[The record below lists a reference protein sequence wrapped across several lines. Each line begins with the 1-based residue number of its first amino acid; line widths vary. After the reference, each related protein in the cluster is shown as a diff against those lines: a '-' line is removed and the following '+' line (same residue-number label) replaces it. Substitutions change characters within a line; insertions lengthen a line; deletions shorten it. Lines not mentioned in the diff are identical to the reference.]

1 MAEKSERRLIQ
12 AGGLSEDEIKNAIVK
27 CSTENRSLIESVL
40 GDERVSEEGLADSLA
55 AYARFPRVNLATANI
70 DPEAVK
76 LLPQELARKH
86 VCIPIRV
93 ENRRLLLAMANPTD
107 YRALQEIEFKV
118 GKPLKVLV
126 CTRTEILDALGKFY
140 DPEDTLQAF
149 TDNLEDARDF
159 EIKTDEDSKDA
170 DVNLTD
176 SRSQAE
182 MAPVVKVVNLIIQDA
197 IKQRATDIHVEPTL
211 NDVQVR
217 VRVDGVLR
225 PMMQL
230 PKWLTNP
237 VSSRLKVLARLDIA
251 ERRVP
256 QDGRIK
262 VQRDNK
268 SYDLRVSTLPT
279 LFGEKVVL
287 RILASGT
294 ELPTLEGINLEA
306 NDLKILMRSLNQPQ
320 GMILVTGPTGSGKS
334 TTLYASLGYRKTPD
348 VNIITVEDPV
358 EYQVVGI
365 NQVQVNVKAGLT
377 FAAALRAIL
386 RQDPNIV
393 LIGEMRDLETTE
405 IAFHAAM
412 TGHLVLSTLHTNG
425 AIATVSRL
433 LDLGVD
439 PVLISSSISLII
451 AQRLVRKLCS
461 SCKQPYDPPEGMLE
475 RFGAT
480 KDNSVYYQAV
490 GCSNCGGS
498 GYTGRMAVHE
508 MLPMTKT
515 LRELIGRKAP
525 EVDILTAM
533 RQQGMR
539 FLIDRSLEKVREGET
554 TINEIFRVMQLEE
567 QEKVAFGQSCPSC
580 KAPIELEFAICP
592 NCLTSLKQLCP
603 RCNQQLKAGWRL
615 CPYCK
620 SPVSAEAEVQA
631 RVEAPGRLLPAG
643 TAPSYTEPVSAAV
656 PVQRETTLSGTA
668 VAQAEPGFPVAVPS
682 GMPGFGAGTAEQIP
696 PSKKPRILIVD
707 DDPSIR
713 TIVAKTL
720 EQLPFPIE
728 IQLASNGLEAVE
740 LARETHPDLVVLDV
754 MMPQMDG
761 FEACQNLRSQVD
773 TAFIPVIM
781 LTANPSEE
789 GRIKGFLVGTDD
801 YLSKPF
807 NVAELNARVTR
818 LLRRTYG
825 IS

>member
-1 MAEKSERRLIQ
+1 MAERTKPHLIQ
-12 AGGLSEDEIKNAIVK
+12 AGGLSIEELKNAIVK
-27 CSTENRSLIESVL
+27 YSTENKSLVESVL
-40 GDERVSEEGLADSLA
+40 ADERVSEEGLADCLA
-55 AYARFPRVNLATANI
+55 AYARFPRVNLATTTI

-76 LLPQELARKH
+76 LLPQDLARRH
-86 VCIPIRV
+86 LCIPLRV
-93 ENRRLLLAMANPTD
+93 EGRTLLLAMANPTD
-107 YRALQEIEFKV
+107 YKALQEIEFTV
-118 GKPLKVLV
+118 GRNLKVLV
-126 CTRTEILDALGKFY
+126 CTRTEVQDAIQKHY
-140 DPEDTLQAF
+140 EAEDTLRAF
-149 TDNLEDARDF
+149 TENLEDAQNF
-159 EIKTDEDSKDA
+159 EIVADVDAKDA
-170 DVNLTD
+170 DVNLTE

-182 MAPVVKVVNLIIQDA
+182 LAPVVKVVNLMIQDA

-225 PMMQL
+225 PLMQL

-237 VSSRLKVLARLDIA
+237 VSSRMKVLARLDIA
-251 ERRVP
+251 ERRLP

-262 VQRDNK
+262 VQRENK

-287 RILASGT
+287 RILSSGM
-294 ELPTLEGINLEA
+294 ELPTLEQINLEA

-358 EYQVVGI
+358 EYQVAGL

-412 TGHLVLSTLHTNG
+412 TGHLVLSTLHTNS

-451 AQRLVRKLCS
+451 AQRLVRKLCPQ
-461 SCKQPYDPPEGMLE
+461 CKQPFDPPDGMLE
-475 RFGAT
+475 RFGVS
-480 KDNSVYYQAV
+480 KDDTVYYQAV

-498 GYTGRMAVHE
+498 GYLGRMAVHE

-515 LRELIGRKAP
+515 LRELIARKAP
-525 EVDILTAM
+525 EVEVLQAM

-539 FLIDRSLEKVREGET
+539 FLVDRSLEKVREGTT

-567 QEKVAFGQSCPSC
+567 QEKVAFGQSCPNC
-580 KAPIELEFAICP
+580 KATIEPEFAICP
-592 NCLTSLKQLCP
+592 NCLTSLKVVCP
-603 RCNQQLKAGWRL
+603 ECRQQLKMDWKI

-620 SPVSAEAEVQA
+620 TPISAEAPAPLPMLPGQVGPSAETATVSSGAAA
-631 RVEAPGRLLPAG
+631 RETSPPPAPPPGRPEPPVTLISHAPAAEAAGADQESLLKTP
-643 TAPSYTEPVSAAV
+643 
-656 PVQRETTLSGTA
+656 
-668 VAQAEPGFPVAVPS
+668 
-682 GMPGFGAGTAEQIP
+682 
-696 PSKKPRILIVD
+696 KILVVD
-707 DDPSIR
+707 DDFSIR
-713 TIVAKTL
+713 TIVVKSL

-728 IQLASNGLEAVE
+728 TQVASNGIEGMD
-740 LARETHPDLVVLDV
+740 LAKQTHPDLILLDI
-754 MMPQMDG
+754 MMPGMDG
-761 FEACQNLRSQVD
+761 FEVCQKLRSQVE

-789 GRIKGFLVGTDD
+789 GRLRGYLVGTDD
-801 YLSKPF
+801 YVAKPF

-818 LLRRTYG
+818 LLRRAYG
-825 IS
+825 IA

>member
-1 MAEKSERRLIQ
+1 MAEKRERPLIQ
-12 AGGLSEDEIKNAIVK
+12 AGGLSNDEIKNAIVK
-27 CSTENRSLIESVL
+27 CTGENKSLIESVL
-40 GDERVSEEGLADSLA
+40 ADERVSEEGLADSLA

-76 LLPQELARKH
+76 LLPQEIARKH

-251 ERRVP
+251 ERRMP

-262 VQRDNK
+262 VQRENK

-294 ELPTLEGINLEA
+294 ELPTLKQINLDPD
-306 NDLKILMRSLNQPQ
+306 DLRILMRSLNQPQ

-334 TTLYASLGYRKTPD
+334 TTLYACLGDRKTPE
-348 VNIITVEDPV
+348 VNIVTVEDPV
-358 EYQVVGI
+358 EYQMAGI

-377 FAAALRAIL
+377 FASALRSIL
-386 RQDPNIV
+386 RQDPDVV

-405 IAFHAAM
+405 IAFH
-412 TGHLVLSTLHTNG
+412 
-425 AIATVSRL
+425 
-433 LDLGVD
+433 
-439 PVLISSSISLII
+439 
-451 AQRLVRKLCS
+451 
-461 SCKQPYDPPEGMLE
+461 PPI
-475 RFGAT
+475 T
-480 KDNSVYYQAV
+480 
-490 GCSNCGGS
+490 
-498 GYTGRMAVHE
+498 
-508 MLPMTKT
+508 
-515 LRELIGRKAP
+515 
-525 EVDILTAM
+525 
-533 RQQGMR
+533 
-539 FLIDRSLEKVREGET
+539 
-554 TINEIFRVMQLEE
+554 
-567 QEKVAFGQSCPSC
+567 
-580 KAPIELEFAICP
+580 
-592 NCLTSLKQLCP
+592 
-603 RCNQQLKAGWRL
+603 
-615 CPYCK
+615 
-620 SPVSAEAEVQA
+620 
-631 RVEAPGRLLPAG
+631 
-643 TAPSYTEPVSAAV
+643 
-656 PVQRETTLSGTA
+656 
-668 VAQAEPGFPVAVPS
+668 
-682 GMPGFGAGTAEQIP
+682 
-696 PSKKPRILIVD
+696 
-707 DDPSIR
+707 
-713 TIVAKTL
+713 
-720 EQLPFPIE
+720 
-728 IQLASNGLEAVE
+728 
-740 LARETHPDLVVLDV
+740 
-754 MMPQMDG
+754 
-761 FEACQNLRSQVD
+761 
-773 TAFIPVIM
+773 
-781 LTANPSEE
+781 
-789 GRIKGFLVGTDD
+789 
-801 YLSKPF
+801 
-807 NVAELNARVTR
+807 
-818 LLRRTYG
+818 
-825 IS
+825 

>member
-1 MAEKSERRLIQ
+1 MAEKTERRLIQ
-12 AGGLSEDEIKNAIVK
+12 AGGISEEDLKNAIVK

-76 LLPQELARKH
+76 LLPQEIARKH

-358 EYQVVGI
+358 EYQVAGI

-525 EVDILTAM
+525 EVEILTAM
-533 RQQGMR
+533 RKQGMR

-643 TAPSYTEPVSAAV
+643 TAPSYTEPVSASV

>member
-12 AGGLSEDEIKNAIVK
+12 AGGLSEEELKNAIVK

-76 LLPQELARKH
+76 LLSQELARKH

-159 EIKTDEDSKDA
+159 EIKTEEDSKDA

-217 VRVDGVLR
+217 TRVDGVLR

-251 ERRVP
+251 ERRMP

-262 VQRDNK
+262 VQRENK

-287 RILASGT
+287 RILSSGT
-294 ELPTLEGINLEA
+294 ELPTLEQINLEA

-439 PVLISSSISLII
+439 PTLISSSVSLII

-461 SCKQPYDPPEGMLE
+461 SCKQPFDPPEGMLE
-475 RFGAT
+475 GLGAT
-480 KDNSVYYQAV
+480 KDDSVYYQAV

-498 GYTGRMAVHE
+498 GYAGRMAIHE

-515 LRELIGRKAP
+515 LRELIARKAP
-525 EVDILTAM
+525 EVEILTAM

-554 TINEIFRVMQLEE
+554 TINEIFRVMQLED
-567 QEKVAFGQSCPSC
+567 QEKISFGQSCPSC

-603 RCNQQLKAGWRL
+603 RCNQQLKAGWKL

-643 TAPSYTEPVSAAV
+643 TAPSYTEPVSASV

-668 VAQAEPGFPVAVPS
+668 VAQAEPGYPVAVPS
-682 GMPGFGAGTAEQIP
+682 RMPGFGAGPADQIP

-728 IQLASNGLEAVE
+728 IQLASNGLEAVQ

-754 MMPQMDG
+754 MMPEMDG
-761 FEACQNLRSQVD
+761 FEACQNLRSQVE